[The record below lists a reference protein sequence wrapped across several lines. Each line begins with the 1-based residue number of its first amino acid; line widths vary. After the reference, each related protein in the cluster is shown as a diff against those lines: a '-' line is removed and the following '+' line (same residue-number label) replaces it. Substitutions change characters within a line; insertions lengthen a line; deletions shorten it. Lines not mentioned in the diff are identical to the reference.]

1 MAGVLGKAD
10 EELQLGP
17 GVICWAAEG
26 LVLGAGVLRSS
37 EELLAV
43 LLSLKIFYIN
53 GCMCVSLISVSC

>member
-17 GVICWAAEG
+17 EVICSAAEE
-26 LVLGAGVLRSS
+26 LVLGARVLRSS

-43 LLSLKIFYIN
+43 LLSLKIFI
-53 GCMCVSLISVSC
+53 